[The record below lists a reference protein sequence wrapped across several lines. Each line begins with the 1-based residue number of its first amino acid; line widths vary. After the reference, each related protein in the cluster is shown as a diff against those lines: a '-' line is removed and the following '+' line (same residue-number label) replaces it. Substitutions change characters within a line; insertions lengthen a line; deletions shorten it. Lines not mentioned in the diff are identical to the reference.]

1 MCIFMILFMIKSFF
15 DNLFL
20 FYMYM
25 CGMYFCDN
33 IVLLFDYLKMDKIV
47 KRKFNWL
54 NEEIE
59 VLI

>member
-25 CGMYFCDN
+25 CGMYFCVY

-59 VLI
+59 VLV

>member
-1 MCIFMILFMIKSFF
+1 MILFMIKSFF
-15 DNLFL
+15 GNLFL

-25 CGMYFCDN
+25 CGMYFCVN

-59 VLI
+59 VLV

>member
-1 MCIFMILFMIKSFF
+1 MCIFIILFMIKSFF

-20 FYMYM
+20 LYMYM
-25 CGMYFCDN
+25 CGMYFCVY

-59 VLI
+59 VLV

>member
-25 CGMYFCDN
+25 CGMYFCVN

-59 VLI
+59 VLV

>member
-1 MCIFMILFMIKSFF
+1 MILFMIKSFF

-25 CGMYFCDN
+25 CGMYFCVN

-59 VLI
+59 VLV

>member
-1 MCIFMILFMIKSFF
+1 MILFMIKSFF

-25 CGMYFCDN
+25 CGMYFCVY

-59 VLI
+59 VLV